1 LSEILYKC
9 KNITKKFGATVALDK
24 VNLEI
29 KLNEIHG
36 LVGENG
42 AGKSTLIKIL
52 GGIIKPDQG
61 HILINN
67 NKTIFKN
74 PSESEQKGIAVV
86 YQEFPQCEN
95 LTVAENI
102 FLSKNPQQK
111 TSFFYNKKRLFEPA
125 KQALA
130 NLGVDIAPDKY
141 LKSCSIAEQQMV
153 AICRALQ
160 KNPKFIIFDEPT
172 SAISQNEVEKLLEI
186 IKSLPEQGT
195 TVMFVSHIIEEIK
208 EISDRISVLRNGK
221 LIDTK
226 ANNNSSKEDIVRM
239 MVGKNVS
246 SRVLIDEKKT
256 HVKNEVI
263 MEVKNLSQND
273 LGLVDINFNLKKGEI
288 LGVAGIQGAGRS
300 ELAQTIFGI
309 HKKSTGQISLD
320 GNQVNINNPIEA
332 IAKGIGYL
340 PEDRNRLGLFTNLN
354 VKENLV
360 AAITPKISKKGMLQ
374 KNLINEISQEHIKDL
389 NIKPP
394 DVSALITALS
404 GGNQQKV
411 LLARWL
417 AVNPRVLI
425 LDEPTR
431 GVDVGA
437 KAQIRKI
444 INKLTS
450 SGIGVILISSE
461 LPEIEELC
469 DRTLVMNRG
478 RLRCVLKGDE
488 IQKDE
493 IIKYCTSL

>member
-1 LSEILYKC
+1 MG
-9 KNITKKFGATVALDK
+9 KNLIECVNMTKKFGATVALDA
-24 VNLEI
+24 VNI
-29 KLNEIHG
+29 KIKKNEVHG

-52 GGIIKPDQG
+52 GGILKPDKG
-61 HILINN
+61 HILINDKN
-67 NKTIFKN
+67 TIFKN
-74 PSESEQKGIAVV
+74 PRESENKGIAVV

-102 FLSKNPQQK
+102 FLSKNPQK
-111 TSFFYNKKRLFEPA
+111 RASFFYNKKKLFEPA
-125 KQALA
+125 RQALEEI
-130 NLGVDIAPDKY
+130 GIDISPEKY
-141 LKSCSIAEQQMV
+141 LEDCSIAEQQMV

-160 KNPKFIIFDEPT
+160 KDPKLIIFDEPT
-172 SAISQNEVEKLLEI
+172 SAISQNEVTKLLDI
-186 IKSLPEQGT
+186 IKSMPEQDT

-208 EISDRISVLRNGK
+208 DISDRISVLRNGK

-226 ANNNSSKEDIVRM
+226 TNQDLNKIDIVQM
-239 MVGKNVS
+239 MVGKDIS
-246 SRVLIDEKKT
+246 SRAFIDEKET
-256 HVKNEVI
+256 HVKDDLI
-263 MEVKNLSQND
+263 LDVKNLSQEN
-273 LGLVDINFNLKKGEI
+273 LGLENINFSLKKGEI

-309 HKKSTGQISLD
+309 HKKTTGDIYLEGERVD
-320 GNQVNINNPIEA
+320 INNPTQA

-340 PEDRNRLGLFTNLN
+340 PEDRNRMGLFTNLN
-354 VKENLV
+354 VKENIV
-360 AAITPKISKKGMLQ
+360 VSIIPEISKKGFLQ
-374 KNLINEISQEHIKDL
+374 KKVMNTISKKHVNDLSVKPSDIN
-389 NIKPP
+389 
-394 DVSALITALS
+394 ALITALS

-411 LLARWL
+411 LLGRWI
-417 AVNPRVLI
+417 AVNPKVLI

-450 SGIGVILISSE
+450 LGIGIILISSE
-461 LPEIEELC
+461 LPEIEALC

-478 RLRCVLKGDE
+478 KLRCILEGDD

-493 IIKYCTSL
+493 IIKFCTTI